1 MRRRN
6 HQATGPRM
14 DITWEDVERYRDR
27 TFRRLRSRRVRG
39 AQSALEF
46 VNEVG
51 FCTAFSRAAHL
62 PCLWVA
68 VCGERRPRMPH
79 HTHSDYAIG
88 LTWELKDR
96 LPDERRV
103 FYARLLH
110 GKPSLISLRLLPCF
124 YRVFGPPARGEAGQA
139 LSVTEQGILDCLT
152 ARPPQPTWQLRLHG
166 DFHGRL
172 SKARFEKAMSR
183 LQESFHVVKT
193 RTVYEPKFTYIW
205 GLFEKTFPRAARQAS
220 RIAYEAALERI
231 LRGFF
236 RVALAARRADLTGI
250 FRGVDVGALNMTLE
264 KMVRAGD
271 LVPRARIHGTKGDW
285 YVWKR
290 GVASLKR
297 RASSA

>member
-1 MRRRN
+1 
-6 HQATGPRM
+6 M
-14 DITWEDVERYRDR
+14 DITWEEVERYRDR
-27 TFRRLRSRRVRG
+27 TFRRLQARRVRG
-39 AQSALEF
+39 ARSALEF

-51 FCTAFSRAAHL
+51 FCTAFSRAPHL

-68 VCGERRPRMPH
+68 VCGERRPRMPR

-110 GKPSLISLRLLPCF
+110 GKPSLISLEFLPYF
-124 YRVFGPPARGEAGQA
+124 YRVFGPPSRGPAGSA
-139 LSVTEQGILDCLT
+139 LNLTEQEILDWLST
-152 ARPPQPTWQLRLHG
+152 HPPQPTWQLRLHG

-172 SKARFEKAMSR
+172 SKARFEKAISR
-183 LQESFHVVKT
+183 LQERFHVVKT

-220 RIAYEAALERI
+220 RIAYEEALERI

-236 RVALAARRADLTGI
+236 GVALTARRADLTGI
-250 FRGVDVGALNMTLE
+250 FRGADVAALNMTLE
-264 KMVRAGD
+264 KMVRARV
-271 LVPRARIHGTKGDW
+271 LVPRVRIRGTKGDW